1 MEIVMMNIDE
11 IIPYENNPRKND
23 DAVEAVAN
31 SIKNFGFKSPIVVDA
46 NKVIVNGHTRL
57 KASKLLGLTMVPVI
71 IASDL
76 TEEQCRALRL
86 ADNKT
91 AEIAS
96 WNKKLLMQE
105 LESIDWEG
113 LQMDMT
119 DFGFDNI
126 FDSKPQEV
134 THDDF
139 EEGQYILT
147 TPYSM
152 HGDVYLLGR
161 HRIMYGDSTNP
172 EMVKVLLNGNKADM
186 IFTDPPYNVNYEG
199 SDGQS
204 IQNDNMGNEE
214 FYNFLLSVYKNMFE
228 SIKES
233 GSIYVL
239 INH

>member
-11 IIPYENNPRKND
+11 INPYENNPRKND

-31 SIKNFGFKSPIVVDA
+31 SIKNFDFKSSIVVDA

-57 KASKLLGLTMVPVI
+57 KASKLLGLTIVPVI
-71 IASDL
+71 IAFDL

-96 WNKKLLMQE
+96 WDKKLLMKE

-113 LQMDMT
+113 LEMDIT

-126 FDSKPQEV
+126 FDSKPQKV

-139 EEGQYILT
+139 DEGQYIPA

-152 HGDVYLLGR
+152 QGDVYLLG
-161 HRIMYGDSTNP
+161 S
-172 EMVKVLLNGNKADM
+172 E
-186 IFTDPPYNVNYEG
+186 
-199 SDGQS
+199 
-204 IQNDNMGNEE
+204 
-214 FYNFLLSVYKNMFE
+214 
-228 SIKES
+228 
-233 GSIYVL
+233 
-239 INH
+239 

>member
-96 WNKKLLMQE
+96 ITMDLPAPVSPVSTLNPRSKE
-105 LESIDWEG
+105 ISACSI
-113 LQMDMT
+113 T
-119 DFGFDNI
+119 AI
-126 FDSKPQEV
+126 FS
-134 THDDF
+134 
-139 EEGQYILT
+139 ICRRL
-147 TPYSM
+147 S
-152 HGDVYLLGR
+152 
-161 HRIMYGDSTNP
+161 IANP
-172 EMVKVLLNGNKADM
+172 
-186 IFTDPPYNVNYEG
+186 
-199 SDGQS
+199 S
-204 IQNDNMGNEE
+204 
-214 FYNFLLSVYKNMFE
+214 
-228 SIKES
+228 
-233 GSIYVL
+233 
-239 INH
+239 

>member
-96 WNKKLLMQE
+96 WDKKLLMQE

-113 LQMDMT
+113 LEMDMT

-139 EEGQYILT
+139 EEGQYIPAT
-147 TPYSM
+147 T
-152 HGDVYLLGR
+152 
-161 HRIMYGDSTNP
+161 
-172 EMVKVLLNGNKADM
+172 
-186 IFTDPPYNVNYEG
+186 
-199 SDGQS
+199 
-204 IQNDNMGNEE
+204 
-214 FYNFLLSVYKNMFE
+214 
-228 SIKES
+228 
-233 GSIYVL
+233 
-239 INH
+239 